1 MEKRL
6 PVHFPVPRQSD
17 MAAMPGVHPPT
28 REAGAVIS
36 PADIE
41 FCHKICDNRLIIDR
55 QRANIHNISNLAN
68 QRVIRRDDRKKDSD
82 YRGQ

>member
-6 PVHFPVPRQSD
+6 PVHFPVARQGD
-17 MAAMPGVHPPT
+17 AAATRMPALRPKVWAEGYGVRPPT

-41 FCHKICDNRLIIDR
+41 FCHKICDNRLI
-55 QRANIHNISNLAN
+55 APG
-68 QRVIRRDDRKKDSD
+68 RKGKHP
-82 YRGQ
+82 